1 MVLNM
6 TTQAFSRLNSRELK
20 KVLGEY
26 LGHKVN
32 EIVYGGMT
40 NDTWGLYRV
49 RHNECA
55 YSKIKVDPTDSGLTE
70 LTIYNYQTKEWQS
83 VPSGI

>member
-6 TTQAFSRLNSRELK
+6 TTKEFSRLDTRGLK

-32 EIVYGGMT
+32 EIVWGGMT
-40 NDTWGLYRV
+40 NDKWGMYSV
-49 RHNECA
+49 RHDECA

-70 LTIYNYQTKEWQS
+70 LTIYNFSTKEWQ
-83 VPSGI
+83 PEP